1 MNWTGHD
8 IDNLKKRGIKTKST
22 SERTSKGEI
31 MPPVER
37 ERAKYGNTKTEV
49 DGIKFDSKLE
59 ARRYTELK
67 YMQMAGE
74 ITELELQPEY
84 EFSINAVLVCKYRA
98 DFAYIRANVRVVE
111 DAKGVK
117 TPEYIIKKKLMRAV
131 YNIEIKEI
139 YASKK

>member
-1 MNWTGHD
+1 MNWQSGD
-8 IDNLKKRGIKTKST
+8 IDNLKYKGFKTKAT
-22 SERTSKGEI
+22 NEGTQKREI
-31 MPPVER
+31 MPTVER
-37 ERAKYGNTKTEV
+37 KVAKYGNTKTDV

-84 EFSINAVLVCKYRA
+84 EFSINGVLVCKYRA